1 MQLETQRL
9 ILREYAMDDFD
20 SLYEIMSDPE
30 TMQHY
35 PAPFDEV
42 RTRRW
47 IEWNLENYEKYGWGL
62 WAVVLKETGEFIG
75 DCGITLQ
82 NIDGQLLPE
91 IGYHIHKKYWRHGFA
106 KEAARAV
113 RDWVFENTNYDTI
126 YSYMK
131 YTNVASYS
139 TALANGMKKVKE
151 YPDPKNEISYVYAI
165 TRNEWNEILKFK
177 RATKD
182 DFEEIFQ
189 IYQSAIK
196 KMNEQNIPQWDEF
209 YPDRQTLQ
217 EDMQKNQMFIGK
229 KNGPI
234 AVCFVLNEECDEEYK
249 NGKWICPQSHFCV
262 IHRLCVN
269 PDFQNQGIATKTIN
283 YIEDFCRFQKYESI
297 RLDCFT
303 QNPYSRRLYDK
314 CGYVITGYADWRKGR
329 FELREKKLFEEN
341 HSHLNFLFDL
351 DQTLLNFHAS
361 EYIAL
366 KIIVTQN
373 GFDFS
378 DELYEYFKTRNKE
391 LWLDLEKEKIT
402 RNQLFET
409 RFKLLFKKCG
419 ADTSK
424 MDLLKI
430 NSDFIN
436 EMARNGVLMDGALDF
451 VKKLSSQIK
460 NARIYII
467 TNGAVVNA
475 QGRLKS
481 TGLNQYIKETFVSE
495 AMAYSKPA
503 KEYFDIV
510 LNKIAEPKENFI
522 VIGDSLSSDM
532 LGAKNAGLTSCWF
545 MPQGEIEK
553 SMKEYDIDY
562 KADNFEEL
570 FEVLKGWAELRYNNL

>member
-1 MQLETQRL
+1 MQLQTDRL
-9 ILREYAMDDFD
+9 ILREYSMDDFD
-20 SLYEIMSDPE
+20 ALYEIMSDAE

-35 PAPFDEV
+35 PAPFDQA
-42 RTRRW
+42 RTLRW
-47 IEWNLENYEKYGWGL
+47 IEWNLENYQKYGWGL

-82 NIDGQLLPE
+82 DIDGQLLPE
-91 IGYHIHKKYWRHGFA
+91 IGYHIHKKYWRRGFA
-106 KEAARAV
+106 KEASRVV

-151 YPDPKNEISYVYAI
+151 YPDPKNEISYAYAI
-165 TRNEWNEILKFK
+165 TRREW
-177 RATKD
+177 
-182 DFEEIFQ
+182 
-189 IYQSAIK
+189 
-196 KMNEQNIPQWDEF
+196 
-209 YPDRQTLQ
+209 
-217 EDMQKNQMFIGK
+217 EDLKNQ
-229 KNGPI
+229 
-234 AVCFVLNEECDEEYK
+234 
-249 NGKWICPQSHFCV
+249 
-262 IHRLCVN
+262 
-269 PDFQNQGIATKTIN
+269 
-283 YIEDFCRFQKYESI
+283 
-297 RLDCFT
+297 
-303 QNPYSRRLYDK
+303 
-314 CGYVITGYADWRKGR
+314 
-329 FELREKKLFEEN
+329 
-341 HSHLNFLFDL
+341 HLNFLFDL

-373 GFDFS
+373 GFKFS

-391 LWLDLEKEKIT
+391 LWLELEKQNLT
-402 RNQLFET
+402 RQELFKT
-409 RFKLLFKKCG
+409 RFKLLFEKCG

-475 QGRLKS
+475 QGRLES

-495 AMAYSKPA
+495 AMAYSKPS

-510 LNKIAEPKENFI
+510 LNKIAEPKENCI

-545 MPQGEIEK
+545 MPQGDIEK

-570 FEVLKGWAELRYNNL
+570 FEVLKDWAKLR